1 MGCGSSKTKNKPT
14 SEITSDGVIEDKIF
28 ALMKDSF
35 CASGPEAA
43 LFGNVLKDEML
54 IKLQTK
60 MKKLQEIHAELEKQ
74 PAADYFINKV
84 ALVDPVQGEIVI
96 PYDRVMN
103 VCQKFDIDELHLLYE
118 RLRCVKVSRLR
129 ETHGSDI
136 ISIINDEGQ
145 AQYSECGRGR
155 RGSRRTAGGPN
166 DDDQMSTGEDSG
178 SGVFD
183 LRNFDIN

>member
-1 MGCGSSKTKNKPT
+1 MGCVGSKTQGKPT
-14 SEITSDGVIEDKIF
+14 PEVYVDGVIEDKIF

-35 CASGPEAA
+35 CASGPEAT
-43 LFGNVLKDEML
+43 LFGGVLKDEML
-54 IKLQTK
+54 IKIQTK
-60 MKKLQEIHAELEKQ
+60 MKKLQEIHNELEKQ

-84 ALVDPVQGEIVI
+84 ALVDPVEGEIVI
-96 PYDRVMN
+96 PYDRVMT

-155 RGSRRTAGGPN
+155 RGSRRIPNGP
-166 DDDQMSTGEDSG
+166 DDDQLSSGEDSG
-178 SGVFD
+178 SSVFD
-183 LRNFDIN
+183 LRNLGIN